1 MEQNDGKK
9 KVVGANPKLIV
20 AVQMLSIGI
29 ILLVL
34 GLVTFSLSPVARM
47 EPFVRLTFV
56 ISMGAII
63 AVGLAFGIGGGI
75 LYRRAKKS

>member
-1 MEQNDGKK
+1 MSQDDKK
-9 KVVGANPKLIV
+9 RAAGADPKLIV

-34 GLVTFSLSPVARM
+34 GLVTLILSPFAKM
-47 EPFVRLTFV
+47 DPFIRLTFV
-56 ISMGAII
+56 ISMGGII

>member
-1 MEQNDGKK
+1 MDQIDKTKAG
-9 KVVGANPKLIV
+9 GANPKLIV

-34 GLVTFSLSPVARM
+34 GVVTFCLSPVAKM
-47 EPFVRLTFV
+47 EPFIRLTFL
-56 ISMGAII
+56 ISMGGII

-75 LYRRAKKS
+75 LYRRARKS